1 MDDRI
6 GRLAA
11 NAGVDRTAAENA
23 VGIILQF
30 LSKEGPTA
38 QAHIPIQRR
47 PCSGAAVLAVRSS
60 HVSGATGGLMS
71 VGAKARAAAAPPPAQ
86 VMPAIRD
93 IIRVVREMLGK
104 MQSARPLL
112 RFPAPVSSSDACWR

>member
-38 QAHIPIQRR
+38 QAQIPIQRR
-47 PCSGAAVLAVRSS
+47 PCSGAAVLV
-60 HVSGATGGLMS
+60 VPAT
-71 VGAKARAAAAPPPAQ
+71 
-86 VMPAIRD
+86 RD

>member
-1 MDDRI
+1 MDYRI

-38 QAHIPIQRR
+38 QTHIPIQRR

-60 HVSGATGGLMS
+60 HVSGANGGLMS
-71 VGAKARAAAAPPPAQ
+71 IGAKARAAAPRTVQ

-93 IIRVVREMLGK
+93 IIRVVREMPGK

-112 RFPAPVSSSDACWR
+112 RPRL